1 MSDVIVLKEAT
12 PETADVVA
20 PLDARYAHDS
30 PRAMVA
36 LSTRGVTNLKEKGN

>member
-36 LSTRGVTNLKEKGN
+36 LSTRGALISKIKGN